1 MTALI
6 ALIRKDLILYFTNRR
21 ALLLNL
27 VMPILLG
34 AFFGY
39 LFGGAG
45 STDNAKVGV
54 ALTLQDDSEIGR
66 KIAAGLRSD
75 ATLQI
80 DELPLAQAQEQV
92 RKGKLNAAIV
102 IPQGFGDAAG
112 AAMFGQQAKPEVT
125 IYYDPSQS
133 MVLGMV
139 KGLLTQQ
146 IMQVVSGEMFGGAQG
161 RKMID
166 TSLARLE
173 KVPDDPTHT
182 ELRDLL
188 RSVKQLQ
195 EKTTASSGTDT
206 AAAPHQAGIS
216 MPFTTSDQAL
226 TSGPSKY
233 NGYSHSFAGMSVQ
246 FILFMAIDAGISV
259 LLARR
264 SGLWNRLLASPITVT
279 TVIAARALSCAL
291 IAFLLQCFIFVVA
304 TTVFGARIDG
314 SLPGFIGI
322 IACFALMTSTFG
334 LLIAAFGKT
343 PEAARTLSVFATLI
357 MVMLGGAWVPAFLFP
372 QWLQS
377 IIVVVPTR
385 WAIDGLD
392 AMTWRGLPFEA
403 ALPAMGVQLG
413 FAVLFG
419 GLALWR
425 FRRD

>member
-6 ALIRKDLILYFTNRR
+6 AIIRKDLILYFTNRR

-80 DELPLAQAQEQV
+80 EELPLAQAQAQV

-112 AAMFGQQAKPEVT
+112 GAMFGQQAKPEVT

-173 KVPDDPTHT
+173 KVPDDPAHT

-195 EKTTASSGTDT
+195 EKTAASSGTDT
-206 AAAPHQAGIS
+206 GAAPPQAGIS

-226 TSGPSKY
+226 TSGPNKY

-279 TVIAARALSCAL
+279 TVIGARALSCAL
-291 IAFLLQCFIFVVA
+291 IAFLLQCFIFGIA

-392 AMTWRGLPFEA
+392 AMTWRGLPFDA